1 MIRVRR
7 ETMLGLRNPNS
18 PLAPNP
24 LPRMSR
30 QAGPFLSGNRSR
42 VGYPSSG
49 PTASAASYCGPG
61 QRSRYWNRH
70 LGGRT
75 NPPPWST
82 IWARL
87 RSLYRAG
94 RRGNLAGVAG
104 LDERRNFK
112 MLTEVSRKKCPSA
125 MLENPREW
133 LTFRR
138 SYQPQNQDHLFPPR
152 SARRLA
158 I

>member
-1 MIRVRR
+1 
-7 ETMLGLRNPNS
+7 
-18 PLAPNP
+18 
-24 LPRMSR
+24 
-30 QAGPFLSGNRSR
+30 
-42 VGYPSSG
+42 
-49 PTASAASYCGPG
+49 
-61 QRSRYWNRH
+61 
-70 LGGRT
+70 
-75 NPPPWST
+75 
-82 IWARL
+82 
-87 RSLYRAG
+87 
-94 RRGNLAGVAG
+94 
-104 LDERRNFK
+104 